1 MREGAEKRLAQIIT
15 VVVAVAFLYGVCY
28 VVEVCYFIYNLMN
41 FLEIDHSVVV
51 LLLQIQTIFEA
62 LILVQLLRLLLFYY
76 FLLDL
81 VNGRLFDSD
90 ARTFDWQVSFMRI
103 EDAVSDLLA
112 SKRGL
117 QTLYLQ

>member
-1 MREGAEKRLAQIIT
+1 MVEY